1 MARRRRQEA
10 LGRVVGRGGLFGT
23 AYGDIAT
30 SIYLVLGAIGLHAL
44 GLTPLIILLVGI
56 VFVLTASSYAEA
68 SSALP
73 EASGATSFARRAFDP
88 MTGFATA
95 WALLLDSAVI
105 VAIACLAV
113 PHYLGALW
121 PQLQTWPYD
130 LGVGAA
136 VLAVVVVLNL
146 LGVPESVRLSSLAA
160 VFGVSTL
167 VLLLVVGLL
176 VMLRPGD
183 VWSQIEIGTAPTWG
197 SLLWVLPLALGALIG
212 IDTISSRAEVA
223 LHAER
228 DVPRALTVMPPII
241 VALAVGLGL
250 IALSV
255 LPAESNT
262 VPVDPASGLTQ
273 PVAVVPGA
281 EHGTYVLAD
290 DPAALVYVPVRRQD
304 GVYVIPAQKPSGP
317 VVRQDDGLVTKLY
330 GTLLG
335 SDYLRDPVMGIVEGL
350 PEELDW
356 LEPPLRV
363 WVAVVISLALLLFA
377 SSLVGG
383 SGRILYSLA
392 RHHQVPA
399 LLGRLGITRMTPYVG
414 IIVFGAAAGI
424 LLLPRDPL
432 VLFGVLGFGAAIAF
446 TLTNLSVIALRYRE
460 PSLSRPFVIPIS
472 IRMRGGLL
480 PLPAVAGAAACV
492 AIWVIMLVTHPDA
505 RWLGLAWMAGGLTL
519 YVIYRRTVRRPL
531 LRQPRETELPAAA
544 MSNVDYERILV
555 PVNGTRLSDEMMV
568 LACQLATE
576 KGAVIDAVYVVEVP
590 MNLPLDASMARER
603 ARGKAIL
610 DVAMAVASEFGVQAW
625 PHLVPAR
632 RAGRA
637 IVETATE
644 WDCDVVVIGTP
655 RKQRTDAKLIG
666 GTVEHVMRHAPGEV
680 LLNLV
685 PHDYPLESTLQE
697 LEAEPPP
704 DDDDRGRRQK

>member
-1 MARRRRQEA
+1 M
-10 LGRVVGRGGLFGT
+10 GL
-23 AYGDIAT
+23 Y
-30 SIYLVLGAIGLHAL
+30 AL

-88 MTGFATA
+88 MTGFATG
-95 WALLLDSAVI
+95 WALLLDSALI
-105 VAIACLAV
+105 VAVACLAV
-113 PHYLGALW
+113 PHYLGSLW

-130 LGVGAA
+130 AGIGAA
-136 VLAVVVVLNL
+136 TLAVVVAINL
-146 LGVPESVRLSSLAA
+146 LGIPESVRLSSLAA
-160 VFGVSTL
+160 VFGLSTL

-183 VWSQIEIGTAPTWG
+183 VWSQIELGIAPTWG
-197 SLLWVLPLALGALIG
+197 SLLWVLPLSLAALIG
-212 IDTISSRAEVA
+212 VDTISSRAEVA

-228 DVPRALTVMPPII
+228 DVPRSLTLLPPII

-262 VPVDPASGLTQ
+262 VPVDPATGLTR
-273 PVAVVPGA
+273 PVAVVPGV
-281 EHGTYVLAD
+281 EHGTYVLAG
-290 DPAALVYVPVRRQD
+290 DPAVLIYVPVRRFD
-304 GVYVIPAQKPSGP
+304 GAYIIPAQKPPGP
-317 VVRQDDGLVTKLY
+317 VVTQGDELVTRLY

-335 SDYLRDPVMGIVEGL
+335 SDYLRDPVMGIVNGL

-356 LEPPLRV
+356 LTPPLRV
-363 WVAVVISLALLLFA
+363 WVAVVIPLALVLFA

-383 SGRILYSLA
+383 SGRIIYSLA

-399 LLGRLGITRMTPYVG
+399 VLGRLGIARMTPYVG
-414 IIVFGAAAGI
+414 IILFGVCAGI
-424 LLLPRDPL
+424 FLLPRDPL
-432 VLFGVLGFGAAIAF
+432 TLFGLLGFGTAAAF
-446 TLTNLSVIALRYRE
+446 MLTNLSVIALRYRE
-460 PSLSRPFVIPIS
+460 PSLARPFVIPLS
-472 IRMRGGLL
+472 VRMRGGLL
-480 PLPAVAGAAACV
+480 PLPAVVGAAACA
-492 AIWVIMLVTHPDA
+492 AIWVILMVTHPGA
-505 RWLGLAWMAGGLTL
+505 RWLGLAWMAGGLLL
-519 YVIYRRTVRRPL
+519 YVSYRGIVRRPL

-544 MSNVDYERILV
+544 LSNVDYERILV

-576 KGAVIDAVYVVEVP
+576 KGAVIDTVYVVEVP

-637 IVETATE
+637 IVETAVE

-655 RKQRTDAKLIG
+655 RKQRTDARLIG

-685 PHDYPLESTLQE
+685 PHDYPMESTLQE
-697 LEAEPPP
+697 LEPGSPP
-704 DDDDRGRRQK
+704 DGDVPGRRRE